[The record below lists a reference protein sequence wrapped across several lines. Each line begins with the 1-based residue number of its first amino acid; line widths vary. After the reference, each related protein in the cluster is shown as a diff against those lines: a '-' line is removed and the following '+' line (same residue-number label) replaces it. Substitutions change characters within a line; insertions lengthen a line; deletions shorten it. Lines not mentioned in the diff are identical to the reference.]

1 MNKKLLISLSII
13 GVVAAIGI
21 GATIAYFND
30 VETST
35 GNVFTAGTLDLKVDH
50 IKQTYNDVDCK
61 TCSVT
66 IQSDTSNMVVATVDG
81 NDPVPM
87 PHAALLVTPT
97 WVTQT
102 YWTANI
108 PGASWIWATDP
119 VTQHDVDN
127 TVVYTFEKTFEWW
140 GPINGAILN
149 LSVGAD
155 NSYEVWLNG
164 TQIGG
169 DINQVNFTTATQDTY
184 SGVQIS
190 TYINQGQNILDFKV
204 KNWAQPGPIVNNP
217 GGLLYRL
224 TIDGDCDNDY
234 FKNNCTLWGEKDLA
248 PGDHFF
254 IFEDVK
260 PGDRGTNVIS
270 LHSFDND
277 AWACLIVDNK
287 TDAENDITNSES
299 KLSDTGPTGELSQF
313 IKVFG
318 WTDNN
323 KNGVYE
329 PTGETQLFSGS
340 LADPTVRLAI
350 ADSTQGSKL
359 IASNTYYVGLAWCAG
374 TQTVDPGTGV
384 ITCDGSGMGDIAQ
397 SDSLTADVTA
407 YIEQWR
413 NNAGFQCANVQ
424 LVP

>member
-1 MNKKLLISLSII
+1 MKRILISLSII

-35 GNVFTAGTLDLKVDH
+35 GNIFTAGTLDLKVDH
-50 IKQTYNDVDCK
+50 VLQTYNDVDCK
-61 TCSVT
+61 TCNV
-66 IQSDTSNMVVATVDG
+66 IVQSDTTNQVVATVAG
-81 NDPVPM
+81 SDPVAF
-87 PHAALLVTPT
+87 PHAAVAVSSPHPAWTVTGD
-97 WVTQT
+97 
-102 YWTANI
+102 I
-108 PGASWIWATDP
+108 PGATWIWATDP
-119 VTQHDVDN
+119 TLQADTTKDVY
-127 TVVYTFEKTFEWW
+127 YTFQKTFEWW
-140 GPINGAILN
+140 GPVNGVILS
-149 LSVGAD
+149 LGVGTD
-155 NSYEVWLNG
+155 NGYQVKLNG
-164 TQIGG
+164 NIVGT
-169 DINQVNFTTATQDTY
+169 DWTEYNYKSPADTY
-184 SGVQIS
+184 SAFGS
-190 TYINQGQNILDFKV
+190 YINQGTNVLSIEV
-204 KNWAQPGPIVNNP
+204 KNKAMAGGTPAKNP
-217 GGLLYRL
+217 AGLLYKL
-224 TIDGDCDNDY
+224 TIDGNCDDDY
-234 FKNNCTLWGEKDLA
+234 FKNNCTLWGEKDLV
-248 PGDHFF
+248 PGDYFF
-254 IFEDVK
+254 RFTDVK

-287 TDAENDITNSES
+287 TDAENDITNSEM
-299 KLSDTGPTGELSQF
+299 KLSDAGEPGELSQY

-329 PTGETQLFSGS
+329 PGAGETPLFSGS
-340 LADPTVRLAI
+340 LADPVVRLAI
-350 ADSTQGSKL
+350 ADSDNGSKL
-359 IASNTYYVGLAWCAG
+359 IASNPVYVGLAWCAG

-413 NNAGFQCANVQ
+413 NNTAFDCDNVL

>member
-1 MNKKLLISLSII
+1 MNKKLLVSLSII
-13 GVVAAIGI
+13 GVVAAVATGV
-21 GATIAYFND
+21 TIALFND
-30 VETST
+30 TETST
-35 GNVFTAGTLDLKVDH
+35 GNIFVAGAMDLKVDH
-50 IKQTYNDVDCK
+50 LAQTYNDVDCK
-61 TCSVT
+61 TCSVD
-66 IQSDTSNMVVATVDG
+66 IKSDTSNMVVATVDG

-224 TIDGDCDNDY
+224 TIDGQCDNDY
-234 FKNNCTLWGEKDLA
+234 FKTHCTLWGEKDLA
-248 PGDHFF
+248 PGDYFF
-254 IFEDVK
+254 DFVDLK
-260 PGDRGTNVIS
+260 PGDRGTNIIS
-270 LHSFDND
+270 MHVFDND
-277 AWACLIVDNK
+277 AYGCLLVTNPVDN
-287 TDAENDITNSES
+287 ENVCVDPENAIPDPTCGA
-299 KLSDTGPTGELSQF
+299 GPADGELSQF
-313 IKVFG
+313 LSAVVWSDTNLNKQYDAQEPILYGPAALKDIK
-318 WTDNN
+318 TM
-323 KNGVYE
+323 
-329 PTGETQLFSGS
+329 T
-340 LADPTVRLAI
+340 RLPLTATATTNI
-350 ADSTQGSKL
+350 
-359 IASNTYYVGLAWCAG
+359 GLTWCLG
-374 TQTVDPGTGV
+374 TQTVDGTG
-384 ITCDGSGMGDIAQ
+384 IHCSGTGNQDIAQ
-397 SDSLTADVTA
+397 TDSFLASLTAYV
-407 YIEQWR
+407 EQQR
-413 NNAGFQCANVQ
+413 NNSGFNCANVI
-424 LVP
+424 LP

>member
-1 MNKKLLISLSII
+1 MQRILVSLSII
-13 GVVAAIGI
+13 GVVAAIAI
-21 GATIAYFND
+21 GATVAYFND

-50 IKQTYNDVDCK
+50 LLETYNDIYCK
-61 TCSVT
+61 TCSVE
-66 IQSDTSNMVVATVDG
+66 IKSDTSNQVVWTDVG
-81 NDPVPM
+81 LDPVPM
-87 PHAALLVTPT
+87 PHPAVLVSWIHPS
-97 WVTQT
+97 
-102 YWTANI
+102 WTASI
-108 PGASWIWATDP
+108 PGVKWIWATDP
-119 VTQHDVDN
+119 TIPAEESMNVI
-127 TVVYTFEKTFEWW
+127 YTFRKTFEWW
-140 GPINGAILN
+140 GPISGVTLN

-164 TQIGG
+164 VKVAGDNTEKNYTAGG
-169 DINQVNFTTATQDTY
+169 QDTY
-184 SGVQIS
+184 TDGPVLANVQ
-190 TYINQGQNILDFKV
+190 QGQNTIEFKV
-204 KNWAQPGPIVNNP
+204 KNWARPAGQTWANP
-217 GGLLYRL
+217 GGLLYKL
-224 TIDGDCDNDY
+224 VIDGNCDDDY
-234 FKNNCTLWGEKDLA
+234 FKTNCTLWGLKDLA

-254 IFEDVK
+254 MFEDVK

-323 KNGVYE
+323 QNGVYE
-329 PTGETQLFSGS
+329 PGAGETQLFSGS
-340 LADPTVRLAI
+340 LADPVVRLAI

-359 IASNTYYVGLAWCAG
+359 IASNTYFVGLAWCAG
-374 TQTVDPGTGV
+374 TQTVDPGTGA

-413 NNAGFQCANVQ
+413 NNGSFDCDDVILN
-424 LVP
+424 P